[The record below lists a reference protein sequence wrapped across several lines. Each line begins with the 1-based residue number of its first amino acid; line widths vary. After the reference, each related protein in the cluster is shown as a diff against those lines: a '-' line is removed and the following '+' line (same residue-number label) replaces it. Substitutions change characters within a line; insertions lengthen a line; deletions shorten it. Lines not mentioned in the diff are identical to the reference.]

1 MALQLMEV
9 SLPLVMG
16 TNFEL
21 SEDVAATRI
30 GGRPRQIDTADI
42 VRAGR
47 ELGLRRL
54 SLNAVAA
61 RLDVTATALYR
72 HVDGRWGLERL
83 VGESLLGDLVLVDDP
98 AHDTLRHLLSFGLQL
113 RAFILDRPGLAG
125 YLQTLFPRG
134 ESGRR
139 LMADELA
146 ALGRRG
152 YAEDTAIVVSSAVAL
167 MAIGQAAAEEAQRD
181 RADGLEGE
189 RADAAAELRAD
200 ERLRAGHEKLPAVDA
215 EEYAR
220 LMLTAAIGGLLAVA
234 PPGRPAR
241 QVIVELREIGE
252 GV

>member
-1 MALQLMEV
+1 
-9 SLPLVMG
+9 MG

-21 SEDVAATRI
+21 SEDAAATRV

-72 HVDGRWGLERL
+72 HVEGRWGLERL

-146 ALGRRG
+146 ALVRRG
-152 YAEDTAIVVSSAVAL
+152 YAEDAAIVLSSAVASL
-167 MAIGQAAAEEAQRD
+167 AIGYAAAEEAQRD
-181 RADGLEGE
+181 RADGLDGQ
-189 RADAAAELRAD
+189 RDDALAALRAD
-200 ERLRAGHEKLPAVDA
+200 QRLASGHADLPVVEA
-215 EEYAR
+215 EEYVR
-220 LMLTAAIGGLLAVA
+220 LMLTAALGGLLAVA
-234 PPGRPAR
+234 PPGRPVGQIIAD
-241 QVIVELREIGE
+241 LRAAGE